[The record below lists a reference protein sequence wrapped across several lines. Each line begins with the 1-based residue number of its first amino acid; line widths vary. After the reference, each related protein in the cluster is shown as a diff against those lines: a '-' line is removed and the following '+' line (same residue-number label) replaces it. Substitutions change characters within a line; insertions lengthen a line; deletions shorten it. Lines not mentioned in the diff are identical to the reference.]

1 MLVGLQIRKLTSFQR
16 QVAERM
22 RAAREA
28 MGVLQDKMKEVASQK
43 AHLNHRIQRLQDE
56 CVHLECAPDNMADTV
71 DQVEWSSTA
80 REQAAFSPLSVGQGR
95 CRCRYVAQEESGQ
108 VPDGGHRA
116 CFHLRVGRQGVQRPT
131 DSCVDRRCRRGVHH
145 RVHA

>member
-28 MGVLQDKMKEVASQK
+28 MGVLQDKMKEVANQK

-56 CVHLECAPDNMADTV
+56 CVYLKCALDNMADTA
-71 DQVEWSSTA
+71 DQAEWSSTA
-80 REQAAFSPLSVGQGR
+80 REQAALSSLSVGQGR
-95 CRCRYVAQEESGQ
+95 CRCRCVAQEESGQ
-108 VPDGGHRA
+108 VPDGGH
-116 CFHLRVGRQGVQRPT
+116 
-131 DSCVDRRCRRGVHH
+131 
-145 RVHA
+145 

>member
-28 MGVLQDKMKEVASQK
+28 MGVLQDKMKEVANQK

-56 CVHLECAPDNMADTV
+56 CVHSKCALDNMADTA
-71 DQVEWSSTA
+71 DQAEWSGTA
-80 REQAAFSPLSVGQGR
+80 REQAALSSLPVGQGR
-95 CRCRYVAQEESGQ
+95 CRCRCVAQEESGQ
-108 VPDGGHRA
+108 VPDGGH
-116 CFHLRVGRQGVQRPT
+116 
-131 DSCVDRRCRRGVHH
+131 
-145 RVHA
+145 